1 MTIIISILLI
11 IFFSMFPI
19 LLWWYGITFLSSHTW
34 NRERFITGMLSW
46 AFTVWIIMLLNWEF
60 LNSEWR
66 KITALAILF
75 AILYLGVWFATQK
88 GSSYIRVFLRK
99 ISGLHIL
106 IMFLCFIL
114 LEIIGYYFPKDVFP
128 LVLLWSISG
137 ILFASGIEESA
148 KHLST
153 VGLTAREFRFSRQ
166 DFIIFTLFVT
176 LGFIFV
182 ENIIYLIGIFS
193 KWPGQILY
201 LGFMRIFFAFLAH
214 FFAASICVVTWW
226 KALSYGF
233 FSWKYITLFFMG
245 YILSVASHAIFNLML
260 DKWYFTGI
268 IIFAIVSYIACTQWL
283 VSENRE

>member
-1 MTIIISILLI
+1 MIS
-11 IFFSMFPI
+11 
-19 LLWWYGITFLSSHTW
+19 WGV
-34 NRERFITGMLSW
+34 
-46 AFTVWIIMLLNWEF
+46 TVGIIMLLNWEF
-60 LNSEWR
+60 LDTEFR
-66 KITALAILF
+66 KITALGILF
-75 AILYLGVWFATQK
+75 AILYLGVWIATQK
-88 GSSYIRVFLRK
+88 WSSYIRVFLRK

-106 IMFLCFIL
+106 IMLLCFML
-114 LEIIGYYFPKDVFP
+114 LEIIWYYFPNNTFP
-128 LVLLWSISG
+128 LVLLWSFSG
-137 ILFASGIEESA
+137 IIFASAIEESS

-182 ENIIYLIGIFS
+182 ENLIYLIDIFQ

-214 FFAASICVVTWW
+214 FFAASICVVIWW

-233 FSWKYITLFFMG
+233 FSWRYILFFFMG
-245 YILSVASHAIFNLML
+245 YVLSVASHATFNLLL

-268 IIFAIVSYIACTQWL
+268 IIFAIVSYIFCTQWL
-283 VSENRE
+283 LDETQE